1 MLPSNTAR
9 KKRKMLA
16 LDPHEV
22 LMVTLHL
29 PLVVGKNAPYGSPI
43 GAAWIV
49 RNDALVLSDMHLLK
63 AHVGAVIV
71 GF

>member
-1 MLPSNTAR
+1 
-9 KKRKMLA
+9 
-16 LDPHEV
+16 
-22 LMVTLHL
+22 MVTLHL